1 MNTTI
6 SKKYVVEELKNG
18 IVELTIVSEHSSASR
33 TISATLSPNHL
44 PDMKPTISKKPNVI
58 VLWNMVEEQWQSM
71 HLSTIGDLER
81 LTGHGVKDEAPA
93 YVPVDALASF
103 LK

>member
-1 MNTTI
+1 MNTI
-6 SKKYVVEELKNG
+6 SKKYIMDELKNG
-18 IVELTIVSEHSSASR
+18 ICELTIISEHSSVSR

-44 PDMKPTISKKPNVI
+44 PDMHPTISKKTNIV

-81 LTGHGVKDEAPA
+81 LTGHGVKDAKDFVSLESISSIVNPT
-93 YVPVDALASF
+93 
-103 LK
+103 